1 MNDHIDRWFYAEVAH
16 MKKEAIQTFT
26 ARVTQASKSEL
37 IVILY
42 EMILNEIKDA
52 RSAYETGDLTLY
64 ERELKRAQKFVNELI
79 VALDFQYQISYD
91 LSSLYLYV
99 NKLIITAIIKKNP
112 VSLDSAES
120 VLNKLLIGFEGVS
133 KADNSGPM
141 MRNTQQLYAGLTY
154 GKGKLNE
161 TYIDPSNRSRGFI
174 A

>member
-1 MNDHIDRWFYAEVAH
+1 
-16 MKKEAIQTFT
+16 MKKEAIKGFT

-42 EMILNEIKDA
+42 EMILTEIAEA
-52 RSAYETGDLTLY
+52 REAYAFNDL
-64 ERELKRAQKFVNELI
+64 EAFDKELKKAQKYMNELI
-79 VALDFQYQISYD
+79 VPLDYQQTISYD
-91 LSSLYLYV
+91 LLSLYLYI
-99 NKLIITAIIKKNP
+99 NKRIITAIIKRNP

-120 VLNKLLIGFEGVS
+120 VLKKLLVGFEGVS
-133 KADNSGPM
+133 KADTSGPM